1 MQELNQLLKELKAQS
16 FFLPGEICVIGC
28 STSEVQGEQI
38 GTTGSMAVA
47 QVIFEALVQLQQ
59 ETGVSF
65 AFQGCEHIN
74 RAITIE
80 RKDFDPYLM
89 TEVSVVP
96 DVHAGGSLSTYA
108 YRHMTQPMVIE
119 HIQADK
125 GIDIGQTLIGMHIK
139 HVAVPVRTTVK
150 QIGQAIVT
158 VATSRPKKIGGERA
172 KYQL

>member
-1 MQELNQLLKELKAQS
+1 MQDLNQLLEELKAQS
-16 FFLPGEICVIGC
+16 FFNEGEICVIGC
-28 STSEVQGEQI
+28 STSEVQGARI
-38 GTTGSMAVA
+38 GTTGSIDVA
-47 QVIFEALVQLQQ
+47 QEIFEALVKIQQ

-80 RKDFDPYLM
+80 RKDFNPYVM

-96 DVHAGGSLSTYA
+96 DVLAGGSLSMHA
-108 YRHMTQPMVIE
+108 YRHMEAPMVVE
-119 HIQADK
+119 HIRADK
-125 GIDIGQTLIGMHIK
+125 GIDIGQTLIGMHLK

-150 QIGQAIVT
+150 QVGQAIVT